1 VTVLDL
7 YGRGALRTEI
17 VSQQRS
23 DKDLSRLKAV
33 CNVPQKRVA
42 VCDKMETKGKG
53 ARDRSFNVVSGM
65 DFQSSV
71 QDIDEVTKKV
81 VVVVGKDRVV
91 REYESSVAE
100 VGKTAR
106 IDGFRPGKVP
116 RQMVERLLGDRI
128 KFDITNKLINE
139 GLRSAFEQHK
149 LNTVGQPQIDL
160 KEMQV
165 AQELE
170 FSATVELLP
179 EPEIKNYLD
188 RSVEVEK
195 KDVTD
200 QDVQAAFDQV
210 VESRAELTPIEGRTE
225 AADGDVV
232 ALSVSIKVE
241 DGEFSQPEPFVDQLG
256 LGRLSKQVEKE
267 IVGLATQGSKD
278 IEIVADDEHPVEG
291 LRGKK
296 VAYKITLHGLYAKK
310 LPTVDDEFVKSLS
323 MGVESVAALREK
335 IQTQLKDNA
344 EAETK
349 SRSQGALL
357 ELLVKEN
364 PFKVPQTLVDEEIR
378 EMVARMGLAGKNAD
392 PEQIDIGPFRQYFEE
407 TAIQRLRTAI
417 LVDRIGAQEQIK
429 VEDADT
435 KKMIADIAEKNNV
448 SVEVATKALLDRSRI
463 AGFIS
468 EVRRTKV
475 LDLLMGRTKVAFV
488 AAKSE
493 KKASKK

>member
-1 VTVLDL
+1 MLNEL
-7 YGRGALRTEI
+7 YNETATGGE
-17 VSQQRS
+17 RS
-23 DKDLSRLKAV
+23 RDKTFS
-33 CNVPQKRVA
+33 
-42 VCDKMETKGKG
+42 
-53 ARDRSFNVVSGM
+53 VVSGM

-71 QDIDEVTKKV
+71 QDIDEVTKKIT
-81 VVVVGKDRVV
+81 VVVGKERVV
-91 REYESSVAE
+91 REYESSVSE

-165 AQELE
+165 AQQLE
-170 FSATVELLP
+170 FSATVELWP
-179 EPEIKNYLD
+179 EPEVKNYLD

-195 KDVTD
+195 KDITD

-232 ALSVSIKVE
+232 ALSVSIKVD
-241 DGEFSQPEPFVDQLG
+241 DGEFSRPEPFVDQLG

-267 IVGLATQGSKD
+267 IVGLSAQGTKD

-296 VAYKITLHGLYAKK
+296 VAYQVTLHGLYSKK
-310 LPTVDDEFVKSLS
+310 LPNIDDEFAKSLN
-323 MGVESVAALREK
+323 MGVDSVNALREK
-335 IQTQLKDNA
+335 IQRQLKDN
-344 EAETK
+344 
-349 SRSQGALL
+349 ALL
-357 ELLVKEN
+357 ELLVKEHA
-364 PFKVPQTLVDEEIR
+364 FKVPQTLVDEEIR

-392 PEQIDIGPFRQYFEE
+392 PEQIDVAPFRQYFEE
-407 TAIQRLRTAI
+407 TALQRLRTAI
-417 LVDRIGAQEQIK
+417 IVDRIGAQEQIK
-429 VEDADT
+429 VEEADT
-435 KKMIADIAEKNNV
+435 NKIIADIAEKNNV
-448 SVEVATKALLDRSRI
+448 SVEVATKALLDKSRI

-475 LDLLMGRTKVAFV
+475 LDLLMGRTKITFV
-488 AAKSE
+488 AAKPE
-493 KKASKK
+493 KKAGKK

>member
-1 VTVLDL
+1 
-7 YGRGALRTEI
+7 
-17 VSQQRS
+17 
-23 DKDLSRLKAV
+23 
-33 CNVPQKRVA
+33 
-42 VCDKMETKGKG
+42 
-53 ARDRSFNVVSGM
+53 M

-71 QDIDEVTKKV
+71 QDIDEVTKKIT
-81 VVVVGKDRVV
+81 VVVGKDRVT
-91 REYESSVAE
+91 REYETSVME

-139 GLRSAFEQHK
+139 GLRSAFEQYK

-165 AQELE
+165 AKELE
-170 FSATVELLP
+170 FTATVELFP

-188 RSVEVEK
+188 RSVEAEK
-195 KDVTD
+195 KEVTD

-241 DGEFSQPEPFVDQLG
+241 DGEFSRPEPFVDQLG
-256 LGRLSKQVEKE
+256 SGRLSKQVEKE
-267 IVGLATQGSKD
+267 VVGLATQGSKD

-296 VAYKITLHGLYAKK
+296 VAYQVTLHGLYSKK
-310 LPTVDDEFVKSLS
+310 LPNVDDEFAKSLG
-323 MGVESVAALREK
+323 MGVDSVSALREK
-335 IQTQLKDNA
+335 IETQLKDNA
-344 EAETK
+344 EAENK
-349 SRSQGALL
+349 NLSQGALL

-378 EMVARMGLAGKNAD
+378 EMVVRMGIAGKNVD
-392 PEQIDIGPFRQYFEE
+392 PEQIEVERYRQYFEE
-407 TAIQRLRTAI
+407 TALQRLRTAI
-417 LVDRIGAQEQIK
+417 VVDRIGTQEQVK
-429 VEDADT
+429 VDDVDT
-435 KKMIADIAEKNNV
+435 KAMIAKVAEQNNV
-448 SVEVATKALLDRSRI
+448 SVEVATKALLDKSRI
-463 AGFIS
+463 SGFIA

-475 LDLLMGRTKVAFV
+475 LDLLMARTKVTYV
-488 AAKSE
+488 AAKSD
-493 KKASKK
+493 KKASKKK

>member
-1 VTVLDL
+1 MFHLMAVSNNVRQVSD
-7 YGRGALRTEI
+7 GVGDETETGG
-17 VSQQRS
+17 
-23 DKDLSRLKAV
+23 
-33 CNVPQKRVA
+33 
-42 VCDKMETKGKG
+42 EG
-53 ARDRSFNVVSGM
+53 ARDKIFSVVSGM

-71 QDIDEVTKKV
+71 QDIDEVTKKIT
-81 VVVVGKDRVV
+81 VVVGKERVV
-91 REYESSVAE
+91 REYESSVSE

-165 AQELE
+165 AKELE
-170 FSATVELLP
+170 FSATVELWP

-188 RSVEVEK
+188 RSVEVER

-241 DGEFSQPEPFVDQLG
+241 DGEFSRPEPFVDQLG

-267 IVGLATQGSKD
+267 IVGLSTQGIKD

-296 VAYKITLHGLYAKK
+296 VAYQITLHGLYSKK
-310 LPTVDDEFVKSLS
+310 LPNIDDEFAKSLN
-323 MGVESVAALREK
+323 MGVESVSALREK
-335 IQTQLKDNA
+335 IQGQLKDNA

-349 SRSQGALL
+349 NRSQGGLL

-364 PFKVPQTLVDEEIR
+364 SFKVPQTLVDEEIR

-392 PEQIDIGPFRQYFEE
+392 PEQIEVEPFRQYFEE
-407 TAIQRLRTAI
+407 TALQRLRTAI
-417 LVDRIGAQEQIK
+417 IVDRIGAQEQIK
-429 VEDADT
+429 VEDSDT

-448 SVEVATKALLDRSRI
+448 TVEVATKALLDKSRI

-475 LDLLMGRTKVAFV
+475 LDLLMGRTKVTYV
-488 AAKSE
+488 AEKSD
-493 KKASKK
+493 KKKSGKK